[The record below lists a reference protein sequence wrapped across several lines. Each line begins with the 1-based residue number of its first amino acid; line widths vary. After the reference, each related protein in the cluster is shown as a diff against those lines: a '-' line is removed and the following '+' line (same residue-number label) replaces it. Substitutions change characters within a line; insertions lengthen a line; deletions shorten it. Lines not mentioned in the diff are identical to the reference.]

1 MDIALEACLSL
12 RKNCAAILNKKE
24 LRGMVKN

>member
-12 RKNCAAILNKKE
+12 RKNCAILNKKE